1 MLRKL
6 ANTLQN
12 WLRHSQYSKPVIYF
26 ALFFAL
32 ASVSIYLFEL
42 GRNQQFID
50 VMDGLWWAIITFST
64 TGYGDKV
71 PVTTGGRLVA
81 VLTIL
86 IGVGGMSLLSGTLAS
101 LLVDR
106 NTKARRGLMDF
117 RKVKGHL
124 IICGWKEDMKEILL
138 SILRASSEYESEGV
152 VIVSNVEPER
162 VEELKEDE
170 NLRGLKFVRGDYFS
184 ELALRRANVSQ
195 ARKVLILADTLESSA
210 VSEVDSKTVMTVL
223 TCKALAKDVYVT
235 AEVLDKKYESYLKHA
250 QCDEILFSRD
260 FSRQMLASTSVTNGM
275 SHIIYDLLTSDES
288 GSKLLTE
295 PIPQRFVNGSYG
307 EFRASFGETSSR
319 LLLGVLENT
328 GSPNRMKM
336 EALRDAQ
343 KTSDV
348 SQLVSNLQKVK
359 GLEVNNPIFLPEDDH
374 TVQRHSL
381 AIVLER
387 GGNG

>member
-6 ANTLQN
+6 ANALQN

-184 ELALRRANVSQ
+184 ELALRRSNVSQ